1 MKIKFV
7 NEIYKQGFK
16 EKESRIECI
25 KLILLTDGDEGKYC
39 GMKDYRQGHIKLTFD
54 GRCKLDSPTM
64 YANASGF

>member
-25 KLILLTDGDEGKYC
+25 KLILLTDGDEGKIL
-39 GMKDYRQGHIKLTFD
+39 RNERL
-54 GRCKLDSPTM
+54 PTG
-64 YANASGF
+64 AHKTHF